1 MVAFN
6 ERIQPRGVGRG
17 VYLLDAENFAEM
29 GEGGPKELWCIISDQ
44 VFWAREIADQVLQEC
59 TDDKMRLSRRKRH
72 AYRPFGVCADDTQ
85 NIFVSSFCLIERS
98 LKVDCNRVPW
108 SRHRHNAREGGV
120 VVP

>member
-44 VFWAREIADQVLQEC
+44 VFWAREIADQVLQ
-59 TDDKMRLSRRKRH
+59 DKAPFFPGKFHHLNSLINRCVHRLI
-72 AYRPFGVCADDTQ
+72 GVPDPITQ
-85 NIFVSSFCLIERS
+85 
-98 LKVDCNRVPW
+98 K
-108 SRHRHNAREGGV
+108 
-120 VVP
+120 